1 MSAGAAPE
9 EGPEG
14 AGSAQAGLDD
24 PMPPAAPRRFGPWTL
39 TFLVV
44 ANMIGAG
51 VFTTSGFTLAELGT
65 PGRVLLAWALG
76 GVVALAGAV
85 SYGRLVRVIPESG
98 GEYRFLSSAAHPLL
112 GQVAGWTSLIAGFA
126 GAIAFA
132 ATALESYLLP
142 ASVRPDWLPTDAV
155 AIAVVLAAALLHG
168 WGPGLGASL
177 QNVAVALK
185 LVLLVTFVGFAVA
198 MPGGAVWSGGAV
210 EGAGE
215 LSILA
220 LASALVWISLSYS
233 GFNAAVYV
241 AEESTEVA
249 RIVPRALLVG
259 TVVTT
264 ILYLGLNAIFVLAP
278 PPGEVAGSPDVAA
291 VAARWIGGDALERG
305 VRGVIAVAL
314 LTSVSSLS
322 MAGPRVAV
330 KMAEDGL
337 LPGRLRFREGRPLGA
352 VLLQAGL
359 AVLIIALASLEELL
373 GYLGLTL
380 SLCAAL
386 TVGCLFV
393 PGVRARE
400 PVGSGPWIPGFFV
413 AATVLSGV
421 LLALRSPAQ
430 LVAAGV
436 TFAVGTVM
444 HLATRRRGTDRSA

>member
-1 MSAGAAPE
+1 MTEPPTAPDVTAA
-9 EGPEG
+9 
-14 AGSAQAGLDD
+14 
-24 PMPPAAPRRFGPWTL
+24 PAAPRRFGPWTL

-44 ANMIGAG
+44 ANMVGAG

-65 PGRVLLAWALG
+65 PGRVLLAWAIG
-76 GVVALAGAV
+76 GLVALAGAV

-98 GEYRFLSSAAHPLL
+98 GEYRFLSRAAHPLL

-142 ASVRPDWLPTDAV
+142 EAVRPAWLPPDVA

-168 WGPGLGASL
+168 WGPSLGASL
-177 QNVAVALK
+177 QNLAVALK

-198 MPGGAVWSGGAV
+198 MPSGGSWSGAPL
-210 EGAGE
+210 EDAGE
-215 LSILA
+215 LSALA

-264 ILYLGLNAIFVLAP
+264 LLYLGLNAIFVLAP
-278 PPGEVAGSPDVAA
+278 PAAEVAGSPDVAA
-291 VAARWIGGDALERG
+291 VAARWIGGEALERG

-330 KMAEDGL
+330 KMADDGL
-337 LPGRLRFREGRPLGA
+337 LPDRMRFRDGRPLGA

-359 AVLIIALASLEELL
+359 AILILAVTSLEELL

-386 TVGCLFV
+386 TVGCLFLPAMRAHD
-393 PGVRARE
+393 PG
-400 PVGSGPWIPGFFV
+400 GSRLWIPGFYV
-413 AATVLSGV
+413 GATVLSAV
-421 LLALRSPAQ
+421 LLAIQSPGQ
-430 LVAAGV
+430 LLAAGI
-436 TFAVGTVM
+436 TFSVGAVMYLV
-444 HLATRRRGTDRSA
+444 TRRRGAAPTE